1 MIAKVPKDLPEGY
14 ASTAAPMKGFAL
26 LRAGS
31 FDDIKAGG
39 DSGGVV
45 SGGFNRYNA
54 LLDKYPLATKMTTSA
69 VLGGL
74 SDVLVQTMSH
84 KAIDQ
89 SFKLDFQRVLVF
101 TTVCGLYFAPVV
113 DAWFTFLAKIPF
125 PAQLSDNGKVLAMLV
140 VDQTVGAA
148 LVTGGF
154 FYAFELAERLIA
166 PSPLPYVRTIFEAG
180 TVALR
185 NNLIPT
191 IMASWYCWPLV
202 NFINFRYVPPQ
213 YRLLFTNIAS
223 IFWNMYL
230 TGVANGK

>member
-1 MIAKVPKDLPEGY
+1 MIANLIAVFCLTLLCVSQATSFAFSSIADKRGEFKMIAKVPKDLPEGY
-14 ASTAAPMKGFAL
+14 ASTAASMKGFAL

-31 FDDIKAGG
+31 FDDIKAGV
-39 DSGGVV
+39 DSGVV
-45 SGGFNRYNA
+45 SSGFNRYNA

-84 KAIDQ
+84 KVVDKPFQ
-89 SFKLDFQRVLVF
+89 LDFQRAAVF
-101 TTVCGLYFAPVV
+101 TAVCGLYFAPVV

-154 FYAFELAERLIA
+154 FYAFEM
-166 PSPLPYVRTIFEAG
+166 V
-180 TVALR
+180 
-185 NNLIPT
+185 
-191 IMASWYCWPLV
+191 
-202 NFINFRYVPPQ
+202 
-213 YRLLFTNIAS
+213 
-223 IFWNMYL
+223 
-230 TGVANGK
+230 